1 MKNFFV
7 RASVL
12 LLLIFSLCFCGC
24 TLEFK
29 WVDDVAVK
37 KEETPLCDHTFGE
50 WVSTATC
57 EEAGERSRT
66 CTKCGETETEPA
78 PALGH
83 DLQDIPANAPTCE
96 EDGWEAYHG
105 CTRCDLGREPDNV
118 IPALGHLT
126 ESHEGQAPTCT
137 EAGWAP
143 YETCGREGCDYT
155 TYEQLPPTGHTFADG
170 VCTACGVREETVYHS
185 NFGYTALGELENG
198 AALQAFYSAIDEN
211 QSAFFSSDVDI
222 AARGDGE
229 DAYYVVGEI
238 PIGTLTV
245 GEATAV
251 WSVYRADHPLYFWIA
266 PRVLHNDMTLML
278 LTDAKYASGATR
290 VTTMETILTGLS
302 ALIGAAPVGASPYEY
317 ALYFHDAILTQTDY
331 AYEAD
336 GVTPKDTLDAH
347 ALSGFFLGEDVV
359 CEGYSK
365 VYQACLNACGV
376 ENILVTGQAA
386 GGGHAW
392 NLVRMEGGG
401 WYWCDLTWDDEPD
414 LTEGYRY
421 TYFLVTDGQTLGGSL
436 DGDLVASASTF
447 LSTHTPASSE
457 TLGTSYLY
465 PLPARATA
473 PYAGEGELLLRE
485 TFVVSDEAGNA
496 FTFTRTGA
504 RRVQLV
510 SLDGS
515 GEVTLPDS
523 VTYGGQT
530 YAVTGIGKQ
539 SEKGVFTRGEIGGSH
554 DAVTSLILPDTLE
567 IVWCEALNMKGLTS
581 IEVCAGNLFLSS
593 EGGVLF
599 NADKTALVQYPAARE
614 GTAYLIP
621 DTVVAVSSGAF
632 WGDKQLSL
640 ATLTL
645 GKSVRYF
652 GVVERGYGYP
662 TSGDDPTFDPTD
674 NEFGYTTA
682 KNYGLTQ
689 WLSIEV
695 STENPNFKKEDGC
708 LISRDGKVFYRAD
721 PTVTALTL
729 SAEVETICDYAFFGC
744 SSLTEI
750 TFSGTQEAFQNAI
763 AGNYNWKQDG
773 KEIVVHCSDGT
784 LIV

>member
-1 MKNFFV
+1 MKSCFV
-7 RASVL
+7 RVSVL
-12 LLLIFSLCFCGC
+12 FLLIFSLCFCGC
-24 TLEFK
+24 TFEFK
-29 WVDDVAVK
+29 WVDDVE
-37 KEETPLCDHTFGE
+37 KEKTPVCDHIFGD

-57 EEAGERSRT
+57 TEAGERTRT
-66 CTKCGETETEPA
+66 CTKCGATESEAA

-83 DLQDIPANAPTCE
+83 DLQDIPAQAPTCE

-126 ESHEGQAPTCT
+126 ESHAGQEPTCT
-137 EAGWAP
+137 EAGWSP
-143 YETCGREGCDYT
+143 YETCQREGCDYT
-155 TYEQLPPTGHTFADG
+155 TYAELPPTGHTFTDG

-185 NFGYTALGELENG
+185 DFGYTALGALENG
-198 AALQAFYSAIDEN
+198 AALQAFYDAIDES
-211 QSAFFSSDVDI
+211 QSAFFTSEDDVS
-222 AARGDGE
+222 ASGDGGGT
-229 DAYYVVGEI
+229 YYMVGEI
-238 PIGTLTV
+238 PLGSLSSD
-245 GEATAV
+245 EATAV
-251 WSVYRADHPLYFWIA
+251 WSVYRMDHPLYFWIA
-266 PRVLHNDMTLML
+266 PQVLHSETKLML

-290 VTTMETILTGLS
+290 AAMRETVLNGLS
-302 ALIGAAPVGASPYEY
+302 TLITGAPAGATAYEY
-317 ALYFHDAILTQTDY
+317 ALYFHDAILRQTDY

-376 ENILVTGQAA
+376 ENILVTGQAG

-392 NLVRMEGGG
+392 NLVRLEGGG
-401 WYWCDLTWDDEPD
+401 WYWCDLTWDDEPE

-465 PLPARATA
+465 PLPARASI
-473 PYAGEGELLLRE
+473 PYAGEGAFLLRA
-485 TFVVSDEAGNA
+485 TFSVSDGAGNTL
-496 FTFTRTGA
+496 TFTRTGA
-504 RRVQLV
+504 QRVQLI
-510 SLDGS
+510 SLDGT
-515 GEVTLPDS
+515 GDVTLPET

-530 YAVTGIGKQ
+530 YTVTGIGKQ
-539 SEKGVFTRGEIGGSH
+539 SAEGVFTRGEIGGTH
-554 DAVTSLILPDTLE
+554 DGVTSLTLPKTLE
-567 IVWCEALNMKGLTS
+567 TVWCEALGMKGLTA
-581 IEVCAGNLFLSS
+581 IEVAAGSLYFSS
-593 EGGVLF
+593 ADGVLF
-599 NADKTALVQYPAARE
+599 NADMTALVQYPAARE
-614 GTAYLIP
+614 GTAYVIP
-621 DTVVAVSSGAF
+621 DTVIAVASGAF
-632 WGDKQLSL
+632 WGKSAL
-640 ATLTL
+640 ALETLTL

-662 TSGDDPTFDPTD
+662 VSGEDLTFDPAD
-674 NEFGYTTA
+674 NEFGYTAA

-708 LISRDGKVFYRAD
+708 LTSRDGKVFYRAD

-729 SAEVETICDYAFFGC
+729 SAEVETVCDYAFFGC

-750 TFSGTQEAFQNAI
+750 AFSGTQEAFEAAI
-763 AGNYNWKQDG
+763 AASGYWNQGG
-773 KEIVVHCSDGT
+773 KVASVTCSDGT
-784 LIV
+784 ITVQN